1 MEDSVLTTTET
12 AKLLGISVR
21 TAQLLIE
28 SGKLPSWKTP
38 GGHRRVHRSD
48 VDLLMDQARGAGHA
62 ASATVLV
69 VTTAER
75 LAPFRQL
82 FAKIGHVV
90 PQFVTSPWSAAMLA
104 GSRPPAIV
112 VVDLEG
118 WRSEGM
124 ALLQSIAMDSR
135 LKNTDF
141 LAILPEGETLDEPLP
156 STVRLES
163 RKTLAKVVKLLVD
176 DPRDLLSKVSGTDFP
191 VAPNE
196 ASRLQAVKR
205 SGLVA
210 TPAEAA
216 FDRVTWL
223 AAEGLKSP
231 IALMTVLTP
240 DLQWFK
246 SRQGLDLVE
255 TPRSWAFCNHTVLQT
270 GIFEVDDLA
279 AHPSFSHNPAVA
291 EAPHFRFYAG
301 APVYDPDGF
310 ALGSICII
318 DFHPRHLDETQRRI
332 LLELAA
338 IASDEVKLRDAIAKT

>member
-28 SGKLPSWKTP
+28 SGRLPSWKTP
-38 GGHRRVHRSD
+38 GGHRRVRSD
-48 VDLLMDQARGAGHA
+48 VDLLMDQSHAAGHA
-62 ASATVLV
+62 GSAMVLV

-75 LAPFRQL
+75 APLFRQL

-90 PQFVTSPWSAAMLA
+90 PQFVTSTWTAAVVA
-104 GSRPPAIV
+104 GNRPPAIV

-118 WRSEGM
+118 WRSEGV

-141 LAILPEGETLDEPLP
+141 LAVLREGETLDEPLP
-156 STVRLES
+156 SNVRLES
-163 RKTLAKVVKLLVD
+163 RKTLASVIKLLVD
-176 DPRDLLSKVSGTDFP
+176 DPRDLLAKVSAADFP

-196 ASRLQAVKR
+196 ASRLQAVQR

-246 SRQGLDLVE
+246 SRQGLDLVD

-270 GIFEVDDLA
+270 GVFEVDDLA
-279 AHPSFSHNPAVA
+279 AHSSFSQNPAVA
-291 EAPHFRFYAG
+291 QAPYFRFYAG

-318 DFHPRHLDETQRRI
+318 DFHPRKLDKSQRRV